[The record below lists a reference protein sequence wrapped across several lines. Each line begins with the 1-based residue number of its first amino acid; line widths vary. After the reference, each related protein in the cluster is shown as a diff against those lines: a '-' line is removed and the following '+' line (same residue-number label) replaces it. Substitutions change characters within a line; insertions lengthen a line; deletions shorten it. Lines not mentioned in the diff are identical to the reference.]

1 MTAVVP
7 GRRTDQETD
16 RRPPLP
22 GVLRLARV
30 RAAMELRVFVRN
42 RASLIFTIGF
52 PVLLLLVLGSILRQ
66 SLGIPGVTMQQ
77 VVVAGLIPV
86 GVASVS
92 FNGLGITMAIERDN
106 GSVRRIGATPMPRS
120 AYFLGKVVLVLVTGV
135 VETIILVGL
144 AVLLFGLRLPD
155 QLMVW
160 ARMGWVLGLGAVGCS
175 LLAIAYSWFIPNARS
190 APALVTPVFVVLQFI
205 SGVFF
210 PFSMLPGWMQQV
222 AALFPLK
229 WMVQGM
235 ESALLPDAYQ
245 QATPT
250 GSWEIGRTALIL
262 GLWCVIGLVLC
273 LATFR
278 WRDPKVR

>member
-1 MTAVVP
+1 MTATIQQVERVSAVR
-7 GRRTDQETD
+7 G
-16 RRPPLP
+16 LP
-22 GVLRLARV
+22 GVLALARV

-42 RASLIFTIGF
+42 RTSLIFTLGF
-52 PVLLLLVLGSILRQ
+52 PVLLLVVLASILTQ
-66 SLGIPGVTMQQ
+66 PIGVAGVTMQQ
-77 VVVAGLIPV
+77 VIVAGLIPV

-135 VETIILVGL
+135 VET
-144 AVLLFGLRLPD
+144 VLLIGISAVFFGLRLPD
-155 QLMVW
+155 TAAQW
-160 ARMGWVLGLGAVGCS
+160 GRIGWVLALGAVGCS
-175 LLAIAYSWFIPNARS
+175 LLAIAYSWVIPNARS
-190 APALVTPVFVVLQFI
+190 APALVTPIFVVLQFI

-210 PFSMLPGWMQQV
+210 PFGMLPSWMQQV
-222 AALFPLK
+222 AALLPLK

-235 ESALLPDAYQ
+235 ESALLPGTYQ
-245 QATPT
+245 QATPA
-250 GSWEIGRTALIL
+250 GSWEIGKTALVL
-262 GLWCVIGLVLC
+262 AAWCVIGLVLC